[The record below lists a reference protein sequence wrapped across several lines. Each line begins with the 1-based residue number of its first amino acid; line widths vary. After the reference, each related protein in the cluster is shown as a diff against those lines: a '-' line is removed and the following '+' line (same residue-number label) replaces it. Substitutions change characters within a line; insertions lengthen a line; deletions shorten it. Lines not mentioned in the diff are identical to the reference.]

1 MKAPKTDIV
10 HSPGKTLESLRRL
23 LKGLSTPF
31 AAGDRVGIK
40 LHWGEKGNKTFL
52 HPRYAREIVRWLRK
66 AGVELFVFDTTV
78 LYSGGRRD
86 AAESLKTAAEHG
98 YTEEFLGCPVVIG
111 DGMNG
116 RDVINLPAG
125 YRHFTSVETGAILRK
140 TDGFVIFSHLKGHMM
155 AGFGGAVKNIS
166 MGMASRA
173 QKQRMHADAH
183 PILNRR
189 RCTQCGLC
197 ATICPTGAAVMPP
210 DGYPVYDLTVCI
222 GCSQCIALCP
232 RAALEIIWET
242 DITTFQEKLV
252 ETAAAVWKLIG
263 PKTVVINALL
273 RVVTECDCLSGD
285 HPAIAEDYGFI
296 GGSHPVAVDE
306 ASIRQIG
313 AEPFE
318 RAHPHVPWRRQ
329 FSYAAEIG
337 FTP

>member
-1 MKAPKTDIV
+1 
-10 HSPGKTLESLRRL
+10 
-23 LKGLSTPF
+23 
-31 AAGDRVGIK
+31 
-40 LHWGEKGNKTFL
+40 
-52 HPRYAREIVRWLRK
+52 
-66 AGVELFVFDTTV
+66 
-78 LYSGGRRD
+78 
-86 AAESLKTAAEHG
+86 
-98 YTEEFLGCPVVIG
+98 
-111 DGMNG
+111 MNG

-140 TDGFVIFSHLKGHMM
+140 TDGFVIFSHFKGHMM